1 MAIDREELRE
11 YLIPDNFIDE
21 SRIVNGIFKTRN
33 FAEGVIMALAVA
45 LLANMIP
52 TQSFETKVSV
62 LVFACTPF
70 FLLGI
75 QGINGDTVSTF
86 LRNALSWGKTKG
98 IMLYNSQARA
108 LAQSPLDNMMEEEQ
122 LGDKVLDILDGIRE
136 KQRTRNGRHQLVEG
150 QDFVFA
156 RDADLEGN
164 YLDEQEVDTNVTDE
178 AAAHRHLEEVP
189 DGSDVD
195 VVEMGKIET
204 IFDDIQ
210 VSEDALDAS
219 ALELDAQVDPKNKA
233 KNNENT
239 SLEFNDF
246 EGELF

>member
-21 SRIVNGIFKTRN
+21 SRIVNGMFKTRN

-62 LVFACTPF
+62 LVFFCTPF

-98 IMLYNSQARA
+98 IMIS
-108 LAQSPLDNMMEEEQ
+108 
-122 LGDKVLDILDGIRE
+122 
-136 KQRTRNGRHQLVEG
+136 RTGR
-150 QDFVFA
+150 
-156 RDADLEGN
+156 
-164 YLDEQEVDTNVTDE
+164 
-178 AAAHRHLEEVP
+178 
-189 DGSDVD
+189 S
-195 VVEMGKIET
+195 
-204 IFDDIQ
+204 
-210 VSEDALDAS
+210 
-219 ALELDAQVDPKNKA
+219 
-233 KNNENT
+233 
-239 SLEFNDF
+239 
-246 EGELF
+246 

>member
-1 MAIDREELRE
+1 M
-11 YLIPDNFIDE
+11 
-21 SRIVNGIFKTRN
+21 FKTRN

-62 LVFACTPF
+62 LVFFCTPF

-164 YLDEQEVDTNVTDE
+164 YLDEQEVDADVTDE
-178 AAAHRHLEEVP
+178 AAAHGHLEEVP

-204 IFDDIQ
+204 LFDDIQ

-219 ALELDAQVDPKNKA
+219 ALELDAQVAPKNKA
-233 KNNENT
+233 KANENT